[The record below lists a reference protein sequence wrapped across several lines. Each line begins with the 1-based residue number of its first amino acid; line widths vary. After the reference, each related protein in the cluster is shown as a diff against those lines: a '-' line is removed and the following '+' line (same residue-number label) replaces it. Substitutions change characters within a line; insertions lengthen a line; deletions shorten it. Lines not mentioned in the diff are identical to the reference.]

1 MKKILLLTTLVIA
14 FAVVSKA
21 QRIEITPFGG
31 YTFADK
37 FKFNGGEAEL
47 GGGFTYGGILSF
59 FSGNNA
65 LELTYSR
72 QSATAYAH
80 SYDDYIN
87 VSNAP
92 VNVNYVFAGGSRHF
106 PVSDEAALFAGLN
119 MGVGFMDNAEYRTET
134 LFSTGFNGGVRYFF
148 SDRIGLRLQA
158 NLNIPVTDLGSSF
171 WWNPGADESYG
182 VTTYVPILQF
192 GLNGGI
198 IIKLK

>member
-1 MKKILLLTTLVIA
+1 MKKILFLSILAVSFAAVSIAQSIELTPL
-14 FAVVSKA
+14 
-21 QRIEITPFGG
+21 GG

-47 GGGFTYGGILSF
+47 GGGFTYGGIISF

-72 QSATAYAH
+72 QSATANAH
-80 SYDDYIN
+80 SYDNYID
-87 VSNAP
+87 VSDAP
-92 VNVNYVFAGGSRHF
+92 VSVNYIFAGGSRHF

-119 MGVGFMDNAEYRTET
+119 MGVGFISNDEYRSET
-134 LFSTGFNGGVRYFF
+134 RFSTGFNGGVRYFF

-158 NLNIPVTDLGSSF
+158 NLNIPVTDLGSAF

-192 GLNGGI
+192 GFNGGI